1 MPKPNNPSNR
11 NRPRNQEPKE
21 FDEEVI
27 QLDRVTRVVKGG
39 RRMRFRATVAI
50 GNRKGRVGVGI
61 AKSAEVV
68 GAIKKAVTEAKK
80 HMINIPIFND
90 TIPHRVSA
98 KFKASKIL
106 LIPAGPGTG
115 IIAGGATRIIIEL
128 SGVKNILSKSLGSS
142 NRLNNSKATID
153 ALIQLR
159 KREERKPDPKA
170 IATPLSAPKQ
180 EVERVKIE
188 AEQTPRTKHSEVRS
202 SASLPAKRVSP
213 PLPSPKDSI
222 ANKEKPKKQDAS
234 KKA

>member
-1 MPKPNNPSNR
+1 MPKPNNPSNNR

-21 FDEEVI
+21 FEEEVI

-106 LIPAGPGTG
+106 LIPAGAGTG

-128 SGVKNILSKSLGSS
+128 SGIKNILSKSLGSS

-159 KREERKPDPKA
+159 KREEKKPEPKVE
-170 IATPLSAPKQ
+170 APVKP
-180 EVERVKIE
+180 VERVKIE
-188 AEQTPRTKHSEVRS
+188 AEQTG
-202 SASLPAKRVSP
+202 AKRGS
-213 PLPSPKDSI
+213 PLP
-222 ANKEKPKKQDAS
+222 PKKPNS
-234 KKA
+234 K

>member
-21 FDEEVI
+21 FEEEVI

-80 HMINIPIFND
+80 HMINVPIFND
-90 TIPHRVSA
+90 TIPHRISA

-106 LIPAGPGTG
+106 LIPAGAGTG

-128 SGVKNILSKSLGSS
+128 SGIKNILSKSLGSS

-153 ALIQLR
+153 ALLGLR
-159 KREERKPDPKA
+159 KREERKPEPKVE
-170 IATPLSAPKQ
+170 APVKPM
-180 EVERVKIE
+180 ERVKIE
-188 AEQTPRTKHSEVRS
+188 AEQTR
-202 SASLPAKRVSP
+202 AKRVSP
-213 PLPSPKDSI
+213 LPPPK
-222 ANKEKPKKQDAS
+222 NPPQPKKD
-234 KKA
+234 

>member
-21 FDEEVI
+21 FEEEVI

-50 GNRKGRVGVGI
+50 GNKKGRVGVGI

-80 HMINIPIFND
+80 HMITVPIFND

-106 LIPAGPGTG
+106 LIPAGAGTG

-128 SGVKNILSKSLGSS
+128 SGIKNILSKSLGSS

-153 ALIQLR
+153 ALLGLR
-159 KREERKPDPKA
+159 KREEKKP
-170 IATPLSAPKQ
+170 IVEATVKPP
-180 EVERVKIE
+180 VERVKIE

-213 PLPSPKDSI
+213 LPLPKNPPQPKE
-222 ANKEKPKKQDAS
+222 A
-234 KKA
+234 